1 MITKLASVA
10 AVTLMLAMPA
20 AAQEFTL
27 RIDADKLATPEGRA
41 TVLSRIA
48 RAARNACATTGTRLR
63 DAKCEAEFTLGA
75 INSIKRPEIQAQ
87 LRQDYLGA
95 AGPDV
100 AVVAAPDD

>member
-1 MITKLASVA
+1 
-10 AVTLMLAMPA
+10 MLAMPA

-48 RAARNACATTGTRLR
+48 RAAQCLRDDGTRLR

-75 INSIKRPEIQAQ
+75 IN
-87 LRQDYLGA
+87 
-95 AGPDV
+95 
-100 AVVAAPDD
+100 